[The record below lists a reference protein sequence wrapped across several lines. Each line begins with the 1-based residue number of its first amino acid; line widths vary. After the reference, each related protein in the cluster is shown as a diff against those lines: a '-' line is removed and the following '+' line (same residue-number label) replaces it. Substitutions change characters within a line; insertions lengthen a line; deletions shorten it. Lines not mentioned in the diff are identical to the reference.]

1 MEEEKIPL
9 EGAGDGTEEAKGT
22 EALEGQEKENQ
33 EEQQEEEEPQE
44 SQDDS
49 YEKLFTVNF
58 NINAEELYQFQI
70 RMAGDQIEKNKK
82 RSKLVSV
89 IEIGLGLVYLIAML
103 MGKGPKSMIQV
114 ALIVAIIGMGIYGLV
129 YYKYFF
135 YQSLRKSVEK
145 QHDRASYFKS
155 DIALDIYPNRCVE
168 RFGEQ
173 ETPNYWHNMLGVINT
188 PDAYYIR
195 LDDKHCLLVPKRCA
209 GEELEPFLRKI
220 CGDFEK
226 EWRETA

>member
-1 MEEEKIPL
+1 MEEEKKPL
-9 EGAGDGTEEAKGT
+9 EEAVEEIKETEET
-22 EALEGQEKENQ
+22 ESIESQ
-33 EEQQEEEEPQE
+33 EEQEDQEDQE
-44 SQDDS
+44 DS

-103 MGKGPKSMIQV
+103 MGKGPRSFIQI
-114 ALIVAIIGMGIYGLV
+114 ALIVAIIGMGVYGLV

-135 YQSLRKSVEK
+135 YQSLRKGVEK
-145 QHDRASYFKS
+145 QHSKTAYFQNE
-155 DIALDIYPNRCVE
+155 IALDVYPNRCVE
-168 RFGEQ
+168 RFGEK
-173 ETPNYWHNMLGVINT
+173 ETPNYWHNMLGVINS

-195 LDDKHCLLVPKRCA
+195 LDTKHCLLIPKRCA

-220 CGDFEK
+220 CEDFEK
-226 EWRETA
+226 GWKEWQETA

>member
-1 MEEEKIPL
+1 MEEEKMPL
-9 EGAGDGTEEAKGT
+9 EESRNGAEEAKET
-22 EALEGQEKENQ
+22 EALEK
-33 EEQQEEEEPQE
+33 QEEETQE
-44 SQDDS
+44 DS

-89 IEIGLGLVYLIAML
+89 IEIGLGLVYLVAML
-103 MGKGPKSMIQV
+103 MGKGPRSFIQI
-114 ALIVAIIGMGIYGLV
+114 ALIVAIIGMGVYGLI

-145 QHDRASYFKS
+145 QHARASYFKS
-155 DIALDIYPNRCVE
+155 DIALDVYPNRCVE

-173 ETPNYWHNMLGVINT
+173 ETPNYWHNMLGVINS

-195 LDDKHCLLVPKRCA
+195 LDSKHCLLIPKRCA

-220 CGDFEK
+220 CEDFEK